1 MNRSF
6 IEVPTFTAKWRELGL
21 TDEDLRELQKVLL
34 QNPKKGDSIVG
45 TGGLRKIRI
54 PMENRGKGKPGG
66 ARILYVDVEIKELI
80 YLINVYSKDE
90 KDDLSEEEKKAF
102 KAVIKF
108 LKEE

>member
-1 MNRSF
+1 
-6 IEVPTFTAKWRELGL
+6 
-21 TDEDLRELQKVLL
+21 
-34 QNPKKGDSIVG
+34 
-45 TGGLRKIRI
+45 
-54 PMENRGKGKPGG
+54 MENRGKGKRGG

>member
-6 IEVPTFTAKWRELGL
+6 IEVPTFTAKSRELGL

-34 QNPKKGDSIVG
+34 QNPKKGDSIAG
-45 TGGLRKIRI
+45 TDGLRKIRI
-54 PMENRGKGKPGG
+54 PMENRGKGKRSG
-66 ARILYVDVEIKELI
+66 ARVLYVDVEIKELI
-80 YLINVYSKDE
+80 YFINVYSKDE
-90 KDDLSEEEKKAF
+90 KDDLSEDEKKAF